1 MIFLDFSVEPIS
13 MLVTTNVSY
22 YQGSNFLR
30 IARRSDLEHAVQV
43 AQRILALLHQPE
55 GYRNS
60 VQNLNSRLAFGQNGY
75 IALGAG
81 IIAQP
86 WKAFQHRQYFHLK

>member
-30 IARRSDLEHAVQV
+30 IARRSDFERAVQV

-55 GYRNS
+55 GYRN
-60 VQNLNSRLAFGQNGY
+60 
-75 IALGAG
+75 
-81 IIAQP
+81 
-86 WKAFQHRQYFHLK
+86 